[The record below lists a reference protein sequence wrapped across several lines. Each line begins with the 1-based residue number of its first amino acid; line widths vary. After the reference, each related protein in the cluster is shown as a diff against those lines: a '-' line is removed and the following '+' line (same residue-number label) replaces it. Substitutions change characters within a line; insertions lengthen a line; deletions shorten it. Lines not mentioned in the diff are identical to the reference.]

1 MVAYLQNA
9 NSANLQKNAQTVQWK
24 NVVAG
29 NLLLIINIMNWSA
42 FFKAGLVF
50 ALAASILLAIY
61 SVLDLGGS

>member
-1 MVAYLQNA
+1 MNVA
-9 NSANLQKNAQTVQWK
+9 
-24 NVVAG
+24 AG
-29 NLLLIINIMNWSA
+29 NLLLIINIMNWST